1 MNCLEIPL
9 DIIGVKVEGIEF
21 TEAGE
26 IFITMTSVIE
36 GTVCHVCGQ
45 KATDIYG
52 EDRQIT
58 LRHLPILGKP
68 TYLKIK
74 PKRYRCLHCKE
85 HPTTTQKLPWY
96 ASRSPQTQ
104 AYENHILL
112 SLVNSTVMD
121 VSLKERIGYE
131 AVMGIIDRHVS
142 PEVDWSE
149 FEDLEIIGVDE
160 IALKKGH
167 RDFVTIVSVRL
178 RNGTNR
184 VLGVLED
191 RKKETVRKFLG
202 VFPRTYV
209 KRYGFFVRIYPMVLL
224 VLLKNFLVER
234 FGLSRIVF
242 TSPNYIEKGWTTC
255 ARKK

>member
-104 AYENHILL
+104 AYENHI
-112 SLVNSTVMD
+112 
-121 VSLKERIGYE
+121 
-131 AVMGIIDRHVS
+131 
-142 PEVDWSE
+142 
-149 FEDLEIIGVDE
+149 
-160 IALKKGH
+160 
-167 RDFVTIVSVRL
+167 
-178 RNGTNR
+178 
-184 VLGVLED
+184 
-191 RKKETVRKFLG
+191 
-202 VFPRTYV
+202 
-209 KRYGFFVRIYPMVLL
+209 
-224 VLLKNFLVER
+224 
-234 FGLSRIVF
+234 
-242 TSPNYIEKGWTTC
+242 
-255 ARKK
+255 